1 MIATRA
7 ARPTDAAYI
16 AATALHQVH
25 RFVRHV
31 TREELELVVRAML
44 NESAIVVACS
54 ETDDD
59 TLAIV
64 VACSETD
71 DDTLFGWCAAVGGVP
86 WFCFVARELRGHG
99 IGARLRLEVTRGR
112 GIDPASERP
121 AHRQPDAGDD
131 SLAVVAARLGFVRG
145 VHS

>member
-59 TLAIV
+59 TL
-64 VACSETD
+64 
-71 DDTLFGWCAAVGGVP
+71 FGWCAAVGGVP
-86 WFCFVARELRGHG
+86 WFTFVARELRGHG

-121 AHRQPDAGDD
+121 SHRQPDAGDD

>member
-44 NESAIVVACS
+44 NES
-54 ETDDD
+54 
-59 TLAIV
+59 AIV

-131 SLAVVAARLGFVRG
+131 SLAAVAARLGFVRG

>member
-31 TREELELVVRAML
+31 TREEIELVVRAML
-44 NESAIVVACS
+44 NES
-54 ETDDD
+54 
-59 TLAIV
+59 AIV

-121 AHRQPDAGDD
+121 SHRQPDAGDD
-131 SLAVVAARLGFVRG
+131 SLAAVAARLGFIRG

>member
-31 TREELELVVRAML
+31 TREELELIVRAML
-44 NESAIVVACS
+44 NES
-54 ETDDD
+54 
-59 TLAIV
+59 AIV

-121 AHRQPDAGDD
+121 SHRQPDAGDD

>member
-54 ETDDD
+54 E
-59 TLAIV
+59 A
-64 VACSETD
+64 D

>member
-1 MIATRA
+1 MIATRP
-7 ARPTDAAYI
+7 ARDTDAAYI

-31 TREELELVVRAML
+31 TREELELVTRAML
-44 NESAIVVACS
+44 NAS
-54 ETDDD
+54 
-59 TLAIV
+59 AIV

-86 WFCFVARELRGHG
+86 WFTFVARELRGHG

-112 GIDPASERP
+112 GIDSAGERT
-121 AHRQPDAGDD
+121 AHRLEDAGDD
-131 SLAVVAARLGFVRG
+131 PIAAAAAALGFVRG

>member
-16 AATALHQVH
+16 AAIALHQVH

-44 NESAIVVACS
+44 NES
-54 ETDDD
+54 
-59 TLAIV
+59 AIV

>member
-59 TLAIV
+59 TL
-64 VACSETD
+64 
-71 DDTLFGWCAAVGGVP
+71 FGWCAAVGGVP

-121 AHRQPDAGDD
+121 THRLPDAGDD
-131 SLAVVAARLGFVRG
+131 SLAAVAARLGFVRG
-145 VHS
+145 VHP

>member
-59 TLAIV
+59 TL
-64 VACSETD
+64 
-71 DDTLFGWCAAVGGVP
+71 FGWCAAVGGVP
-86 WFCFVARELRGHG
+86 WFCFVARELRGNG

-112 GIDPASERP
+112 SDDQARERP
-121 AHRQPDAGDD
+121 LHRSADAGDD
-131 SLAVVAARLGFVRG
+131 SLAAIAARLGFVRS

>member
-59 TLAIV
+59 TL
-64 VACSETD
+64 
-71 DDTLFGWCAAVGGVP
+71 FGWCAAVGGVP
-86 WFCFVARELRGHG
+86 WFCFVARELRGNG

-131 SLAVVAARLGFVRG
+131 PLAAVAARLGFVRG

>member
-59 TLAIV
+59 TL
-64 VACSETD
+64 
-71 DDTLFGWCAAVGGVP
+71 FGWCAAVGGVP
-86 WFCFVARELRGHG
+86 WFTFVARELRGHG

-112 GIDPASERP
+112 GIDSAGERP
-121 AHRQPDAGDD
+121 AHRFEDAGDD
-131 SLAVVAARLGFVRG
+131 SIVAVAARLGFVRG